1 MKLKSLAVSPPLLLR
16 DLSPEFKQHEGKDE
30 EVPESQRVSV
40 IVRQATEQDNIA
52 RGELQARRQMQWGA
66 GAVSEIVEDNPRQ
79 RFMYE
84 AHWTLVE
91 VRNLEREKTDEKG
104 KPVLDV
110 NGDPIYVPVFPTDK
124 PIHKMSFTDFEKI
137 WGGLESYI
145 TMAIHAAVRQTN
157 PDWDWEGKG

>member
-1 MKLKSLAVSPPLLLR
+1 MKLKSLAVSPPLYLR
-16 DLSPEFKQHEGKDE
+16 DLSDEFKKREDAEYKAEHG
-30 EVPESQRVSV
+30 PEAEIPDNQKASV
-40 IVRQATEQDNIA
+40 VVRQATEQDNIA

-91 VRNLEREKTDEKG
+91 MRNLEWEDG
-104 KPVLDV
+104 S
-110 NGDPIYVPVFPTDK
+110 PIFPADK
-124 PIHKMSFTDFEKI
+124 PIHKMSFADFETV

-145 TMAIHAAVRQTN
+145 TMAIHAAVRKTN